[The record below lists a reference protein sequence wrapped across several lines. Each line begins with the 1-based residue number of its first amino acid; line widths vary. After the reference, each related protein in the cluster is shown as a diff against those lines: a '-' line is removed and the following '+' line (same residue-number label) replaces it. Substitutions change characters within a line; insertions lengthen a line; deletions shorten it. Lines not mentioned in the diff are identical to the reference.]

1 MAHPRKFR
9 FGVQFATAK
18 SRDEWRQKVQLTERL
33 GYDTVCLS
41 DHFLDVLAPLPAL
54 MAAAEA
60 TSRVKVGT
68 CLLDN
73 DFRHPVVLAKEIA
86 TLDLLTGGR
95 VELGIG
101 AGWMKSDYD
110 ESGITYEP
118 AKVRIDKL
126 EEALRVLKG
135 LFAEAPLAFE
145 GKHYHVKLNGTPKP
159 LQKPHP
165 PILIGGGGKRM
176 LGVAAREADIVGVN
190 FNLGA
195 GAYSAAMGT
204 DATVA
209 ATDEKVRWVRE
220 AAGSRFDDLELH
232 VLVFAPFVTPAREQV
247 AQIVGPHFGA
257 DKDTVLQMPYALIG
271 TVDEICDLLE
281 RRREQHGFSY
291 YTIGEDAM
299 QAFAPVVARMAGR

>member
-18 SRDEWRQKVQLTERL
+18 SRDEWRQKVRLTEEL

-60 TSRVKVGT
+60 TSRVRLGT

-73 DFRHPVVLAKEIA
+73 DFRHPAVLAKEIA
-86 TLDLLTGGR
+86 TLDLLSEGR

-101 AGWMKSDYD
+101 AGWLKSDYD
-110 ESGITYEP
+110 ESGVAYES

-126 EEALRVLKG
+126 EESLRVLKG
-135 LFAEAPLAFE
+135 LFADAPLTFE
-145 GKHYHVKLNGTPKP
+145 GTHYQVRLNGTPKP
-159 LQKPHP
+159 VQKPHP
-165 PILIGGGGKRM
+165 PFFIGGGGRRM

-195 GAYSAAMGT
+195 GTYSPAMGA
-204 DATVA
+204 DATPA
-209 ATDEKVRWVRE
+209 ATEEKVRWVRE
-220 AAGSRFDDLELH
+220 AAGARFDDLELH

-247 AQIVGPHFGA
+247 AQVVAPHFGA
-257 DKDTVLQMPYALIG
+257 DKGTVLQMPYALIG
-271 TVDEICDLLE
+271 TVDEICDMLE

-291 YTIGEDAM
+291 YTIGEDAIR
-299 QAFAPVVARMAGR
+299 AFAPVVARMTGR